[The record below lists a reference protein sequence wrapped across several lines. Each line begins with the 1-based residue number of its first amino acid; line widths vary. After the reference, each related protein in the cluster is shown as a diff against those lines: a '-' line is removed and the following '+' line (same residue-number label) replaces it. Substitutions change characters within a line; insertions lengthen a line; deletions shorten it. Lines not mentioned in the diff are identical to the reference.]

1 MERHF
6 SQMQKLCCT
15 IIKTFLKSIRHEVS
29 WLERLNQKKMYT
41 YTYSFLSTF
50 LRNLR
55 AVIVF
60 YLEEV
65 ALLSS
70 KVTTICHHLLTL
82 F

>member
-15 IIKTFLKSIRHEVS
+15 FIKTFLKSIRHEVS
-29 WLERLNQKKMYT
+29 WLERLNKKNV

>member
-15 IIKTFLKSIRHEVS
+15 IIKTFLKSIPHEVS
-29 WLERLNQKKMYT
+29 WLERLNKKNVYL
-41 YTYSFLSTF
+41 YSFLSTF

>member
-6 SQMQKLCCT
+6 SQMQKLCST

-29 WLERLNQKKMYT
+29 WLERLNQKKNVYL
-41 YTYSFLSTF
+41 YSFLSTF
-50 LRNLR
+50 VRNLR
-55 AVIVF
+55 AMIVF

>member
-29 WLERLNQKKMYT
+29 WLERLNQKEM
-41 YTYSFLSTF
+41 YSFLSTF
-50 LRNLR
+50 LGNLR